1 MKVCIAAFVSFSTK
15 HVLFWEADFAP
26 PSDWGYR
33 VSEYVDVELPDLPQN
48 VIESQRDAAKLA
60 KLAELEKAIV
70 AVRGAA

>member
-15 HVLFWEADFAP
+15 HVSFWEADFAP
-26 PSDWGYR
+26 PNDWGYR

-60 KLAELEKAIV
+60 KIAELAKAM
-70 AVRGAA
+70 AELRGDK